1 MKSETMNK
9 KYVPQKNSLSNPTSH
24 SAHSIASPTSDEG
37 LISDG
42 LFNESEAT
50 SNQQALDTIAR
61 QFAYQ
66 IITGFDK
73 SYRWYSRITAGA
85 KQRFEDE
92 QWAASQ
98 RAIKERIAI
107 YEQSLTDIVIDLYQ
121 QVHPKQQDLRF
132 WKAAKSQYS
141 KLLNDHPQFEL
152 AETFYNSV
160 IGRIFKHAKIDD
172 NMMFLLPSRCYLPGQ
187 DRHKVIHSF
196 DTSGTVRAMHESIF
210 NTYRFKTPFD
220 NLELDL
226 ENMDKALRV
235 RLNLEQL
242 SSVHTV
248 EMLKPVFYR
257 GKAAYLVGRI
267 CMPDET
273 LPFVIAMQMTDGGK
287 LMVDALL
294 TQRHHL
300 SVIFSFARSYF
311 MADTQYPAEVVAF
324 LQELL
329 PHKKNFELYMSL
341 GFYKHGKTVFYRNY
355 LQHLE
360 NTSGENEAPNIAD
373 DFESDET
380 PQLTHNKLADKF
392 ELAPGIRGLVM
403 TVFHLPSYGVVFKVI
418 KDEFAESKKITREYV
433 KDRYRLV
440 KTTDR
445 VGRMADTHEYMNFR
459 FPRHRIEQ
467 ELLQY
472 LQDTCASSLT
482 LTENEVI
489 ISHMYIE
496 RKMTPLNL
504 YLQQQTDPIKIREVL
519 DELGLCIKQIAL
531 ANVFPGDMLHKNF
544 GVTKTGRVIFYDYDE
559 ICYMSERQFRRLPK
573 TDDPYAIDTLSVGPT
588 DVFPEQF
595 EHFIVGKKVFKDILK
610 ELHGDLM
617 TTEYWLETQRITA
630 QGIIQNFTPYPEQ
643 YRFIR

>member
-1 MKSETMNK
+1 MKKNTPSKSNIHSKRSNSSPDPVESSPAPYADNNH
-9 KYVPQKNSLSNPTSH
+9 YDEQKT
-24 SAHSIASPTSDEG
+24 
-37 LISDG
+37 
-42 LFNESEAT
+42 
-50 SNQQALDTIAR
+50 LDVIAR

-66 IITGFDK
+66 IISGFDK

-85 KQRFEDE
+85 KERFEN
-92 QWAASQ
+92 QRWAESQ
-98 RAIKERIAI
+98 LAIKERIAI
-107 YEQSLTDIVIDLYQ
+107 YEQSLMDIVIDLYQ
-121 QVHPKQQDLRF
+121 QVHPKQQDQHF
-132 WKAAKSQYS
+132 WKAAKNQYT

-160 IGRIFKHAKIDD
+160 IGRIFKHSKIDD
-172 NMMFLLPSRCYLPGQ
+172 NMMFVQPSRCYLPGP
-187 DRHKVIHSF
+187 DRDKVIYNF

-220 NLELDL
+220 NLSLDL
-226 ENMDKALRV
+226 ENMDKALRA
-235 RLNLEQL
+235 RLNREQL
-242 SSVHTV
+242 ASVHAV

-267 CMPDET
+267 CMPSET
-273 LPFVIAMQMTDGGK
+273 LPFVIAMQMTDDGK

-294 TQRHHL
+294 TEQHHL

-311 MADTQYPAEVVAF
+311 MADTQNPAEVVAF

-329 PHKKNFELYMSL
+329 PHKKHFELYMSL

-355 LQHLE
+355 LQHLD
-360 NTSGENEAPNIAD
+360 NTSGTIVNKGGTS
-373 DFESDET
+373 ESISV
-380 PQLTHNKLADKF
+380 DKF
-392 ELAPGIRGLVM
+392 ELAPGIKGLVM

-418 KDEFAESKKITREYV
+418 KDEFAESKKITREFV

-440 KTTDR
+440 KSTDR

-459 FPRHRIEQ
+459 FPRNRIDK

-472 LQDTCASSLT
+472 LLDTCASSVT
-482 LTENEVI
+482 LTDSELI
-489 ISHMYIE
+489 ISHLYIE

-504 YLQQQTDPIKIREVL
+504 YLQQQTDPVKIRNVL
-519 DELGLCIKQIAL
+519 NELGLCIKQIAL

-559 ICYMSERQFRRLPK
+559 ICYMSERQFRSLPK
-573 TDDPYAIDTLSVGPT
+573 NDDPYAIDTLSVGPT

-643 YRFIR
+643 YRFVR

>member
-1 MKSETMNK
+1 MSEVT
-9 KYVPQKNSLSNPTSH
+9 QESL
-24 SAHSIASPTSDEG
+24 DK
-37 LISDG
+37 
-42 LFNESEAT
+42 
-50 SNQQALDTIAR
+50 IAR

-73 SYRWYSRITAGA
+73 SYRWHTHISADA
-85 KQRFEDE
+85 KQRFENE
-92 QWAASQ
+92 QWAESQ
-98 RAIKERIAI
+98 LAIKERIAI

-121 QVHPKQQDLRF
+121 QVHPKQQNPSF
-132 WKAAKSQYS
+132 WRAAKTQYS
-141 KLLNDHPQFEL
+141 KLLKDHPQFEL

-160 IGRIFKHAKIDD
+160 IGRIFKHSKIDD
-172 NMMFLLPSRCYLPGQ
+172 SMMFVLPSRCYLSGQ

-196 DTSGTVRAMHESIF
+196 DTSSTVRAMHEAIF
-210 NTYRFKTPFD
+210 DRYRFKTPFD
-220 NLELDL
+220 NLQLDL
-226 ENMDKALRV
+226 ENMDKALRA
-235 RLNLEQL
+235 RLDREQL
-242 SSVHTV
+242 ASVHTV

-267 CMPDET
+267 CMPNET

-329 PHKKNFELYMSL
+329 PHKKHFELYMSL

-355 LQHLE
+355 LQHIE
-360 NTSGENEAPNIAD
+360 NTAGNSE
-373 DFESDET
+373 
-380 PQLTHNKLADKF
+380 LDKF
-392 ELAPGIRGLVM
+392 ELAPGIKGLVM

-445 VGRMADTHEYMNFR
+445 VGRMADTHEYVNFR
-459 FPRHRIEQ
+459 FPLERIDQ
-467 ELLQY
+467 ELLDY
-472 LQDTCASSLT
+472 LLETCKSSVT
-482 LTENEVI
+482 LTENELV
-489 ISHMYIE
+489 ISHLYIE

-504 YLQQQTDPIKIREVL
+504 YLKQETDPEKIRNVL

-559 ICYMSERQFRRLPK
+559 ICYMSERQFRSLPK
-573 TDDPYAIDTLSVGPT
+573 NDDPYAIDTLSVGPT

-595 EHFIVGKKVFKDILK
+595 EHFIVGKKEFKDILK
-610 ELHGDLM
+610 ELHGDIM
-617 TTEYWLETQRITA
+617 TVEYWLETQKLTA
-630 QGIIQNFTPYPEQ
+630 QGVIQNFTPYPEK
-643 YRFIR
+643 YRFVR

>member
-1 MKSETMNK
+1 MKKKPPSQSSIQPQRSNRSPDSVGSIPVPHTDNNNSEE
-9 KYVPQKNSLSNPTSH
+9 QK
-24 SAHSIASPTSDEG
+24 
-37 LISDG
+37 
-42 LFNESEAT
+42 
-50 SNQQALDTIAR
+50 ALDAIAR

-66 IITGFDK
+66 IISGFDK
-73 SYRWYSRITAGA
+73 SYRWHSRITAGA
-85 KQRFEDE
+85 KERFENE
-92 QWAASQ
+92 RWAESQ
-98 RAIKERIAI
+98 LAIKERIAI
-107 YEQSLTDIVIDLYQ
+107 YEQSLMDIVIDLYQ
-121 QVHPKQQDLRF
+121 QVHPKQQDQHF
-132 WKAAKSQYS
+132 WKAAKNQYT

-160 IGRIFKHAKIDD
+160 IGRIFKHSKIDD
-172 NMMFLLPSRCYLPGQ
+172 NMMFVQPSRCYLPGP
-187 DRHKVIHSF
+187 DRDKVIYSF

-220 NLELDL
+220 NLSLDL
-226 ENMDKALRV
+226 ENMDKALRA
-235 RLNLEQL
+235 RLNREQL
-242 SSVHTV
+242 ASVHAV

-267 CMPDET
+267 CMPSET
-273 LPFVIAMQMTDGGK
+273 LPFVIAMQMTDDGK

-294 TQRHHL
+294 TEQHHL

-311 MADTQYPAEVVAF
+311 MADTQNPAEVVAF

-329 PHKKNFELYMSL
+329 PHKKHFELYMSL

-360 NTSGENEAPNIAD
+360 NTSGTIVNQG
-373 DFESDET
+373 ET
-380 PQLTHNKLADKF
+380 PESNCADKF
-392 ELAPGIRGLVM
+392 ELAPGIKGLVM

-440 KTTDR
+440 KSTDR

-459 FPRHRIEQ
+459 FPRNRIDQ

-472 LQDTCASSLT
+472 LLDTCASSVT
-482 LTENEVI
+482 LTDSELI
-489 ISHMYIE
+489 ISHLYIE

-504 YLQQQTDPIKIREVL
+504 YLQQQTDPEKIRNVL
-519 DELGLCIKQIAL
+519 NELGLCIKQIAL

-559 ICYMSERQFRRLPK
+559 ICYMSERQFRSLPK
-573 TDDPYAIDTLSVGPT
+573 NDDPYAIDTLSVGPT

-643 YRFIR
+643 YRFVR

>member
-1 MKSETMNK
+1 MKK
-9 KYVPQKNSLSNPTSH
+9 KYTAQKSSASIPVSTSARAEV
-24 SAHSIASPTSDEG
+24 STNNDGDLIDVG
-37 LISDG
+37 L
-42 LFNESEAT
+42 LNESEAA
-50 SNQQALDTIAR
+50 SSQQALDAIAR

-85 KQRFEDE
+85 KERFENE

-98 RAIKERIAI
+98 RAITERIAI

-121 QVHPKQQDLRF
+121 QVHPKQQEQRF
-132 WKAAKSQYS
+132 WKAAKNQYL

-160 IGRIFKHAKIDD
+160 IGRIFKHGKIDD
-172 NMMFLLPSRCYLPGQ
+172 NMMFVLPSRCYFPGQ

-196 DTSGTVRAMHESIF
+196 DTTGTVRAMYESIF
-210 NTYRFKTPFD
+210 DTYRFKTPFD

-226 ENMDKALRV
+226 ENMDNALRV
-235 RLNLEQL
+235 RLNRKQL
-242 SSVHTV
+242 ASVHTV

-273 LPFVIAMQMTDGGK
+273 LPFVIALQMTDDGK

-294 TQRHHL
+294 TQRRHL

-355 LQHLE
+355 LQHLD
-360 NTSGENEAPNIAD
+360 NTSGVHEAPYVGD
-373 DFESDET
+373 DQESERT
-380 PQLTHNKLADKF
+380 SQASQQTMNDKF

-459 FPRHRIEQ
+459 FPLNRMDQ
-467 ELLQY
+467 ALLQY
-472 LQDTCASSLT
+472 LRDTCGSSLT
-482 LTENEVI
+482 LTDNEVI

-496 RKMTPLNL
+496 RKMTPLNI
-504 YLQQQTDPIKIREVL
+504 YLQRQTDPVKIRDVL

-559 ICYMSERQFRRLPK
+559 ICYMSERQFRSLPK

>member
-1 MKSETMNK
+1 MKK
-9 KYVPQKNSLSNPTSH
+9 KTSSSRSIQSKSSNRLYDSVESSPASTADDNTVSTHLSNANH
-24 SAHSIASPTSDEG
+24 DA
-37 LISDG
+37 
-42 LFNESEAT
+42 NE
-50 SNQQALDTIAR
+50 QQALDVIAR

-66 IITGFDK
+66 IIGGFDK
-73 SYRWYSRITAGA
+73 SYRWHSRITAGA
-85 KQRFEDE
+85 KERFENE
-92 QWAASQ
+92 RWAESQ
-98 RAIKERIAI
+98 LAIKERITI
-107 YEQSLTDIVIDLYQ
+107 YEQSLMDIVIDLYQ
-121 QVHPKQQDLRF
+121 QVHPKQQDQGF
-132 WKAAKSQYS
+132 WKAAKNQYT
-141 KLLNDHPQFEL
+141 KLLKDHPQFEL

-160 IGRIFKHAKIDD
+160 IGRIFKHSKIDD
-172 NMMFLLPSRCYLPGQ
+172 TMMFVQPSRCYLPGQ
-187 DRHKVIHSF
+187 DREKVIYSF

-220 NLELDL
+220 NLSLDL
-226 ENMDKALRV
+226 ENMDKALRA

-242 SSVHTV
+242 ASVHTV

-273 LPFVIAMQMTDGGK
+273 LPFVIAMQMTDDGK

-294 TQRHHL
+294 TNQHHL

-311 MADTQYPAEVVAF
+311 MADTQNPAEVVAF

-355 LQHLE
+355 LQHLADTT
-360 NTSGENEAPNIAD
+360 NPPVTSSEASEVSCAD
-373 DFESDET
+373 
-380 PQLTHNKLADKF
+380 NF
-392 ELAPGIRGLVM
+392 ELAPGIKGLVM

-440 KTTDR
+440 KSTDR

-459 FPRHRIEQ
+459 FPRHRIDQ
-467 ELLQY
+467 ALLQY
-472 LQDTCASSLT
+472 LLDTCTSSVT
-482 LTENEVI
+482 LTDSELI
-489 ISHMYIE
+489 ISHLYIE

-504 YLQQQTDPIKIREVL
+504 YLQQQTDPVKIRDVL
-519 DELGLCIKQIAL
+519 NELGLCIKQIAL

-559 ICYMSERQFRRLPK
+559 ICYMSERQFRSLPK
-573 TDDPYAIDTLSVGPT
+573 NDDPYAIDTLSVGPN

-630 QGIIQNFTPYPEQ
+630 QGVIQNFTPYPDQ
-643 YRFIR
+643 YRFMR